1 MIDKLH
7 LRRAF
12 ALLSVAAF
20 SSSASLRICDPMLPA
35 LADEF
40 ATTLTQAALTISVF
54 ALAYGSLQLLYGP
67 LGDRFG
73 KFRMIS
79 LAALLSAIGNMAAA
93 ATSNLDHLLIARA
106 MSGATVAGII
116 PLSMAWLGDAVAYEE
131 RLDMLSR
138 FMRGQILGLIAG
150 QLLGG
155 LLTDMVGWRWA
166 FVLLSLLQF
175 ATGVL
180 LWRTLKE
187 IPELDPAHS
196 HAEQQVSSLQ
206 RMQGVVS
213 TRWARIVLVTVA
225 IESMAVF
232 SLIAF
237 MPTYLHQHFN
247 LSLTWSGAVSAT
259 FGAGGL
265 VYTFIARRLLGMYGE
280 ANVAGIAGVVI
291 GVASLTLMV
300 ANTWVLVLLC
310 CVVCGFGY
318 FTLHNTLQ
326 ANATQMAPE
335 ARGTAVSLFA
345 ASFFVGQS
353 VGVTT
358 GAHIA
363 ATIGPVWLFVVAAL
377 LAPATGL
384 TFRYLRKRH
393 SYD

>member
-40 ATTLTQAALTISVF
+40 ATTLTQATLTISVF

-93 ATSNLDHLLIARA
+93 ATSNLDHLLIARVL
-106 MSGATVAGII
+106 SGAAVAGII

-155 LLTDMVGWRWA
+155 LMTDMVGWRWA

-175 ATGVL
+175 TAGLL

-187 IPELDPAHS
+187 IPELDPARS
-196 HAEQQVSSLQ
+196 PASQQVSSLQ
-206 RMQGVVS
+206 RMKGVVS

-265 VYTFIARRLLGMYGE
+265 VYTFIARRLLGRFGE

-353 VGVTT
+353 VGVTS

-384 TFRYLRKRH
+384 TFRYLRKQH
-393 SYD
+393 SYI